1 MQAVLLALVLLLVAL
16 VLLFRVLEE
25 VALPAVET
33 PPRAEISRH
42 L

>member
-1 MQAVLLALVLLLVAL
+1 MQEVLLALVLLSVAL
-16 VLLFRVLEE
+16 VLLFRALEE